1 MANWFDMN
9 AMQMSRMMSED
20 VCAPELR
27 NPKYTALRQR
37 RSSWLLRALRLG

>member
-1 MANWFDMN
+1 MANWYDMN

-27 NPKYTALRQR
+27 N
-37 RSSWLLRALRLG
+37 WLLRALRLG